1 MNSVVFGIRI
11 NFLLLSFVLICPLT
25 AKQLDR
31 DSLLADLPEAAR
43 AVLES
48 DSIAFRYDR
57 SGIGLK
63 LAPDHHSIDV
73 IKQSNM
79 KLQPDVMVEGLYLIP
94 YPQGTSDIDLNLY
107 NITRRVSRI
116 SDVVYPSAR
125 KNAIV
130 PLFKDVYR
138 IESLQ
143 NRKSQNDPIVE
154 EIPLFDSILIYMKEV
169 VLGSGYYEAQYVYDG
184 ENLSFSVRN
193 VTTLRALIKIVDT
206 NNLSINIVLLPTDRG
221 YLVYG
226 YCGVKLANK
235 NFVFRLMDPFSSFYK
250 RLYSMVIWMENSLL
264 GTDKQPIL
272 GNELAF

>member
-1 MNSVVFGIRI
+1 MNGVVSGFRI
-11 NFLLLSFVLICPLT
+11 SFVLLSLWLIFPLT

-31 DSLLADLPEAAR
+31 DSLLANLPGTAR
-43 AVLES
+43 SALES

-73 IKQSNM
+73 IRQSNR

-94 YPQGTSDIDLNLY
+94 YPQGVRDIDLNLY

-116 SDVVYPSAR
+116 SEVVYPSAR
-125 KNAIV
+125 KKAIV
-130 PLFKDVYR
+130 PLFEDVYR
-138 IESLQ
+138 VESLQ
-143 NRKSQNDPIVE
+143 NRKPQDDPIVDK
-154 EIPLFDSILIYMKEV
+154 IPLFDSILIYMKEV

-184 ENLSFSVRN
+184 ENLGFSVRN
-193 VTTLRALIKIVDT
+193 VTTLRAFIKIVDR
-206 NNLSINIVLLPTDRG
+206 NNLSIHIVLLPTDQG

-235 NFVFRLMDPFSSFYK
+235 NFVFKLMDPFSAFYK